1 MKNRKNLLK
10 IITCTF
16 FVSGYN
22 QIEKIIK
29 TSLNLPEQQQQEQ
42 QQQEQQQQEQQENQH
57 NKLTSVFK

>member
-10 IITCTF
+10 IITCAF
-16 FVSGYN
+16 FVSGYS

-29 TSLNLPEQQQQEQ
+29 TSLNLQQQQQ
-42 QQQEQQQQEQQENQH
+42 HEQQENQY

>member
-42 QQQEQQQQEQQENQH
+42 QQQEQKENQH

>member
-16 FVSGYN
+16 FVSGYS

-29 TSLNLPEQQQQEQ
+29 TSLNLQQQQQEQ